1 MCPYQHI
8 VSRPKIP
15 KVFPHPQSLHHNTYY
30 IKFKFQSEDAKE
42 VHCGC
47 LSISTLGRDIEDL
60 TNPLG
65 SKEEQCFQ
73 VDSELV
79 FNNENVNGKK
89 VI

>member
-8 VSRPKIP
+8 VSRPKIS
-15 KVFPHPQSLHHNTYY
+15 KDFPRLQSLHY
-30 IKFKFQSEDAKE
+30 INLKFQPEDAKE

-60 TNPLG
+60 KNPLG
-65 SKEEQCFQ
+65 SKEEQCYQ